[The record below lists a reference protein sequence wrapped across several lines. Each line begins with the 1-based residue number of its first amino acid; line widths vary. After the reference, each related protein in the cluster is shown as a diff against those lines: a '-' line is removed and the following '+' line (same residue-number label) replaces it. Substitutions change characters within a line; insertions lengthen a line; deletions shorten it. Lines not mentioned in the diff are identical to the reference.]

1 MPDSPELPKSELWE
15 LDAAFN
21 EMQDEV
27 ALNGLVFNATKKALG
42 EIARRHYPGISN
54 WGPEQLRRLADR
66 IDRAALNYSQDLNEL
81 QFISDEE
88 ELG

>member
-1 MPDSPELPKSELWE
+1 MPDSPELPESDLWE

-42 EIARRHYPGISN
+42 EIARRYYPGISN
-54 WGPEQLRRLADR
+54 WRPEQLRRLADR

-81 QFISDEE
+81 QFTSDEE
-88 ELG
+88 KLG